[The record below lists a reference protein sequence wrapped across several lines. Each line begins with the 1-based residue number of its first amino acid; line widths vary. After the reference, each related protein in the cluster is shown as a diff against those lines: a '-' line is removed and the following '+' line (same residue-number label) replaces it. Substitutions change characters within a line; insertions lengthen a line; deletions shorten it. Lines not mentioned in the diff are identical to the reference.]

1 MKFLMRGLLITAA
14 LAFLSSCG
22 AGGAKFSG
30 LEKPKESMA
39 QVYIYRPSA
48 FVQSGNFPDVALD
61 GNEIGQLKNGGFLH
75 FNAPAGK
82 HTINLSG
89 NVMQWIH
96 KDANIPVTLKA
107 GETNFYKL
115 TVSMG
120 GSGGGVNIGF
130 GQVHSFGF
138 VQIKDENVVLEDLKK
153 LKESI

>member
-1 MKFLMRGLLITAA
+1 MILRSLFIVVTLTLL
-14 LAFLSSCG
+14 SGCG

-30 LEKPKESMA
+30 LENPAKDMA

-61 GNEIGQLKNGGFLH
+61 GKEIGQLKNGGFLR

-82 HTINLSG
+82 HTISLSG
-89 NVMQWIH
+89 NMMQWIH
-96 KDANIPVTLKA
+96 RDANIPVTLKA

-120 GSGGGVNIGF
+120 GSGSGVNIGF
-130 GQVHSFGF
+130 GQVHGFGF
-138 VQIKDENVVLEDLKK
+138 VQITDENVALKDLSELNDSK
-153 LKESI
+153 